1 MAKNKT
7 CIIAYLQLI
16 QPMIT
21 ILLGL
26 VLGFALLIWSADRF
40 VVGAV
45 GLAQQFHMPP
55 IVIGIVIIGFG
66 TSAPEL
72 LISGV
77 SALQGNSGL
86 AIGNAVGSNIAN
98 IALIL
103 GVTTLLTPIIV
114 SRQTLLREFPILFFA
129 TGLVWLLLQDA
140 LLSFSDAII
149 LMVSLFLAIGFL
161 AFASKSD
168 PAETE
173 NTQQNTTLP
182 TSITWTLIGLVLLL
196 ISSNILVNS
205 SVKLAQAFGVSDLV
219 IGLTIVAIGT
229 SLPELAASITGALKH
244 HTDLAIGNVVGSNIF
259 NTLGVISVPGFI
271 HSYVIPREVLIRDFP
286 IMIALT
292 LFLFL
297 LAYFTQKGKG
307 MFRISGVILLLCFIG
322 FQITVYQ
329 QAVHA

>member
-1 MAKNKT
+1 
-7 CIIAYLQLI
+7 
-16 QPMIT
+16 MIT

-77 SALQGNSGL
+77 AALQGNSGL

-103 GVTTLLTPIIV
+103 GVTALLTPILV

-140 LLSFSDAII
+140 LLSYSDAII

-168 PAETE
+168 PVETE
-173 NTQQNTTLP
+173 DTQQNTTLLA
-182 TSITWTLIGLVLLL
+182 SITWTLIGLVLLL

-271 HSYVIPREVLIRDFP
+271 HSYAIPREVLIRDFP

-297 LAYFTQKGKG
+297 LAFFTQKGKG

-322 FQITVYQ
+322 FQVTVYQ